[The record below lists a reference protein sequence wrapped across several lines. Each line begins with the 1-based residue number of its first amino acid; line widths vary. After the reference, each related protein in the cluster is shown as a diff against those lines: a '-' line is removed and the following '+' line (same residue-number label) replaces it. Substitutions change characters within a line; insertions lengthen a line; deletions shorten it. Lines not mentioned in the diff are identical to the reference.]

1 MPPYTDFKSRPFYT
15 KLAAILVSLIA
26 IGYLVIAGKQ
36 LLSPLLFSGLLSI
49 LLLPFANWLERRGHL
64 SRSSAAIIAVV
75 LTIVVIGL
83 VIYFVGEQLTRLG
96 SDWPQFKEQLSSSI
110 DKLQQWIYDT
120 LHVRRKDQLNYVKDA
135 TGKLMDSGTVVLGA
149 TIISLS
155 SMLLFLAFL
164 FIYTFLFLVYRS
176 LIMKFFIAVFL
187 ENNTRVVKDII
198 AQVQV
203 IIRQYILGLLLEMA
217 VVATAVALVF
227 SLLGVKYAVLL
238 GVVTGLFNLIPYV
251 GIFTALALS
260 SLITFATAAGGG
272 QVISVAITL
281 VVIHLID
288 SNVLLP
294 LIVGSK
300 VKINALIT
308 VIGVV
313 LGEMIWGIPGMFLS
327 IPVIAVLKI
336 IFDRVDS
343 LKPWGI
349 LLGDEHLKKK
359 VKKAR
364 KVVKEVEKAIEETTD
379 GGSPQT

>member
-1 MPPYTDFKSRPFYT
+1 MPPYDQFKSRPFYV
-15 KLAAILVSLIA
+15 KLAAVLFSIIA

-36 LLSPLLFSGLLSI
+36 LLSPLLFSGLLSV
-49 LLLPFANWLERRGHL
+49 LLLPFANWLERRCRLPRGT
-64 SRSSAAIIAVV
+64 AALIAVV
-75 LTIVVIGL
+75 LIITVIGL
-83 VIYFVGEQLTRLG
+83 VIYFIGDQLTNLG
-96 SDWPQFKEQLSSSI
+96 SDWPQFKEQLSTSI

-135 TGKLMDSGTVVLGA
+135 TTKLMDSGTVVLGA

-198 AQVQV
+198 AEVQV
-203 IIRQYILGLLLEMA
+203 IMRQYILGLMLEMA
-217 VVATAVALVF
+217 IVAAAVALVF

-260 SLITFATAAGGG
+260 SLITFATADGSG
-272 QVISVAITL
+272 QVISVVVTL

-359 VKKAR
+359 VKKA
-364 KVVKEVEKAIEETTD
+364 KQVVKEVEKVIEETAE
-379 GGSPQT
+379 GGSPQP

>member
-1 MPPYTDFKSRPFYT
+1 
-15 KLAAILVSLIA
+15 
-26 IGYLVIAGKQ
+26 
-36 LLSPLLFSGLLSI
+36 
-49 LLLPFANWLERRGHL
+49 
-64 SRSSAAIIAVV
+64 
-75 LTIVVIGL
+75 
-83 VIYFVGEQLTRLG
+83 
-96 SDWPQFKEQLSSSI
+96 
-110 DKLQQWIYDT
+110 
-120 LHVRRKDQLNYVKDA
+120 
-135 TGKLMDSGTVVLGA
+135 MDSGTVVLGA

-176 LIMKFFIAVFL
+176 LLMKFFIAVFL
-187 ENNTRVVKDII
+187 ETNTRVVKDII

-203 IIRQYILGLLLEMA
+203 IMRQYILGLLLEMA
-217 VVATAVALVF
+217 VVATAVSIVF

-260 SLITFATAAGGG
+260 SLITFATAAGSG
-272 QVISVAITL
+272 QVISVAVTL

-288 SNVLLP
+288 SNILLP

-359 VKKAR
+359 VKKAK
-364 KVVKEVEKAIEETTD
+364 KVVAEVEKAIEETTD
-379 GGSPQT
+379 GSSAQS

>member
-1 MPPYTDFKSRPFYT
+1 MPPYADFKSRPFYI
-15 KLAAILVSLIA
+15 KLAAVLFSLIA
-26 IGYLVIAGKQ
+26 IGFLVIQGKQ
-36 LLSPLLFSGLLSI
+36 LLSPLLFSGLLSV
-49 LLLPFANWLERRGHL
+49 LLLPFANWLERRWKLPRGT
-64 SRSSAAIIAVV
+64 AALIAVV
-75 LTIVVIGL
+75 LTILLIGL
-83 VIYFVGEQLTRLG
+83 VIYFVGDQLTSLG
-96 SDWPQFKEQLSSSI
+96 SDWPQFKEQLSNSI

-176 LIMKFFIAVFL
+176 LLMKFFIAVFL
-187 ENNTRVVKDII
+187 ETNTRVVKDII

-203 IIRQYILGLLLEMA
+203 IMRQYILGLLLEMA
-217 VVATAVALVF
+217 VVATAVSLVF

-260 SLITFATAAGGG
+260 SLITFATAAGSG
-272 QVISVAITL
+272 QVISVTVTL

-359 VKKAR
+359 VKKAK
-364 KVVKEVEKAIEETTD
+364 KVVAEVEKAIEETTD
-379 GGSPQT
+379 GGSADN